1 MPDRGGAAAHPTDR
15 RLIGRVLLQARPY
28 WGHVAGIFALSLLA
42 TPLALATPLPL
53 KLAVDSALGSEPL
66 PRFVAWFVPDAIES
80 SPGAVLWL
88 SAGLILAVALITQ
101 LQRASSSALR
111 TWTGEKLVLDFRA
124 RLFRHVQRLSLS
136 YHDARGTAD
145 STYRIQYD
153 ASSIPNIVIDG
164 LAPFVA
170 AIATF
175 SSMLYVSFR
184 IDWQLA
190 LVALAISPILFGVAR
205 IYRRRLR
212 RRSRQV
218 KHLESQALGVVQE
231 VLGALGIVK
240 GFAQEEREQARF
252 VAQANEGLVARVRL
266 RLAEEGMDLILGL
279 TTALGSAAVLYVGA
293 THVRAGTLTLGDL
306 LLVMGYLAQIYDPL
320 KTISKRIASLQS
332 HLASAERAFALLDE
346 APDVFERPDARRISR
361 ARGVLSLRD
370 VSFAYGD
377 GPRVLRDVSFDLPQ
391 GTRVGLVGKTGA
403 GKTTLM
409 RLLLR
414 FYDPTAGAVL
424 LDGVDLRDYRIADLR
439 NQYSLVLQEPILFST
454 SVSENIAYA
463 RPDASEAD
471 IVRAAQAAHAHE
483 FISALPDGYATLVGE
498 RGMRLSGG
506 ERQRIALAR
515 AFLKDAPILLLD
527 EPTSSVDLR
536 TEGVI
541 MEAMEQLMQG
551 RTTFMIAHRLATL
564 ESCDMLLHLED
575 GHIEQMRSDVAQA
588 LWDSWGH
595 RSASA
600 AGPAHG

>member
-1 MPDRGGAAAHPTDR
+1 M
-15 RLIGRVLLQARPY
+15 
-28 WGHVAGIFALSLLA
+28 AGIFALGLLA

-66 PRFVAWFVPDAIES
+66 PRFVAALVPDRLES
-80 SPGAVLWL
+80 SATAVLAL
-88 SAGLILAVALITQ
+88 SAGLILAVAFLTQ
-101 LQRASSSALR
+101 AQRTASAALR
-111 TWTGEKLVLDFRA
+111 TWTSEKLVLEFRA

-136 YHDARGTAD
+136 YHDTRGTAD

-170 AIATF
+170 AVATF
-175 SSMLYVSFR
+175 GSMLYVSFR

-190 LVALAISPILFGVAR
+190 LVALAISPVLFGVAR
-205 IYRRRLR
+205 TYRRRLR
-212 RRSRQV
+212 KRSRQV
-218 KHLESQALGVVQE
+218 KRLESAALGIVQE

-252 VAQANEGLVARVRL
+252 VAQAREGLTARL
-266 RLAEEGMDLILGL
+266 RLRLEEEGMDLVLGL

-293 THVRAGTLTLGDL
+293 QHVRAGTLTLGDL
-306 LLVMGYLAQIYDPL
+306 LLVMGYLAQLYDPL

-332 HLASAERAFALLDE
+332 HLASAERAFSLLDE
-346 APDVFERPDARRISR
+346 APDAVERPDARPLVR
-361 ARGVLSLRD
+361 ARGAFSLRD
-370 VSFAYGD
+370 ASFAYGD
-377 GPRVLRDVSFDLPQ
+377 GPRVLRNVSLDLPV
-391 GTRVGLVGKTGA
+391 GARVGIVGKTGA
-403 GKTTLM
+403 GKTTLL

-414 FYDPTAGAVL
+414 IYDPVAGQIL
-424 LDGVDLRDYRIADLR
+424 LDGVDLREHRIADLR
-439 NQYSLVLQEPILFST
+439 NQFSLVLQEPILFST

-463 RPDASEAD
+463 RPAASEQE
-471 IVRAAQAAHAHE
+471 IVGAAQAAHAHD
-483 FISALPDGYATLVGE
+483 FVSTLPEGYATRVGE

-541 MEAMEQLMQG
+541 MDAMEHLMQG
-551 RTTFMIAHRLATL
+551 RTTFIIAHRLATL
-564 ESCDMLLHLED
+564 EGCDVLLHLED
-575 GHIEQMRSDVAQA
+575 GHLEEIRTDVARS
-588 LWDSWGH
+588 LWESWGH
-595 RSASA
+595 RTGARA
-600 AGPAHG
+600 EQRHG

>member
-1 MPDRGGAAAHPTDR
+1 MRETSASGAPTDR
-15 RLIGRVLLQARPY
+15 RLLVRVLLQARPY
-28 WGHVAGIFALSLLA
+28 WGNVAGIFALGLLA

-53 KLAVDSALGSEPL
+53 KLAVDSVLGSEPL
-66 PRFVAWFVPDAIES
+66 PGFVAAFLPDSVEH
-80 SPGAVLWL
+80 SPDAVLWL
-88 SAGLILAVALITQ
+88 CAGLILAVALVHQ
-101 LQRASSSALR
+101 LQRAASAALR

-136 YHDARGTAD
+136 YHDTRGTAD

-164 LAPFVA
+164 LAPFVV

-175 SSMLYVSFR
+175 GSMLYVSFR

-205 IYRRRLR
+205 TYRRRLR
-212 RRSRQV
+212 QRSRQV

-231 VLGALGIVK
+231 VLGALGVVK

-252 VAQANEGLVARVRL
+252 VAQANAGLAARMRL
-266 RLAEEGMDLILGL
+266 RLAEEAMDLVLGL
-279 TTALGSAAVLYVGA
+279 TTALGGAAVLYVGA
-293 THVRAGTLTLGDL
+293 QHVRAGTLTLGDL
-306 LLVMGYLAQIYDPL
+306 LLLMGYLAQIYDPL

-346 APDVFERPDARRISR
+346 EQDVFERPDAKRIAR
-361 ARGVLSLRD
+361 ARGALSLRGA
-370 VSFAYGD
+370 SFAYGD

-391 GTRVGLVGKTGA
+391 GTRVGIVGKTGA
-403 GKTTLM
+403 GKTTLL

-414 FYDPTAGAVL
+414 FYDPVSGAIL
-424 LDGVDLRDYRIADLR
+424 LDGVDLRDYRISDLR
-439 NQYSLVLQEPILFST
+439 NQFSLVLQEPILFST

-463 RPDASEAD
+463 RPEASEAE
-471 IVRAAQAAHAHE
+471 IERAAQAAHAHE
-483 FISALPDGYATLVGE
+483 FISALPEGYATRVGE

-515 AFLKDAPILLLD
+515 AFLKDAPILILD
-527 EPTSSVDLR
+527 EPTSSVDLH

-564 ESCDMLLHLED
+564 ESCNLLLRLED
-575 GHIEQMRSDVAQA
+575 GHLEEVRSDVAHA
-588 LWDSWGH
+588 LWESWGH
-595 RSASA
+595 RTRTASGRA
-600 AGPAHG
+600 NG

>member
-1 MPDRGGAAAHPTDR
+1 MPDRSSAGSPTDR
-15 RLIGRVLLQARPY
+15 RLLGRVLHQARPY
-28 WGHVAGIFALSLLA
+28 WGDVAGIFALSLLA

-53 KLAVDSALGSEPL
+53 KLAVDSVLGSEPL
-66 PRFVAWFVPDAIES
+66 PRFVARLVPDSIEG
-80 SPGAVLWL
+80 SPGALL
-88 SAGLILAVALITQ
+88 GICAGLILTIALVTQ
-101 LQRASSSALR
+101 LQRAGSSALR
-111 TWTGEKLVLDFRA
+111 TWTGEKLVLAFRA

-136 YHDARGTAD
+136 YHDTRGTAD

-153 ASSIPNIVIDG
+153 ASSIPNIVIEG

-170 AIATF
+170 AVATF
-175 SSMLYVSFR
+175 GSMLYVSFR

-205 IYRRRLR
+205 TYRRRLR
-212 RRSRQV
+212 QRSRQV
-218 KHLESQALGVVQE
+218 KRLESQALGVVQE

-252 VAQANEGLVARVRL
+252 VAQANAGLVARMRL
-266 RLAEEGMDLILGL
+266 KLAEEAMDLILGL

-293 THVRAGTLTLGDL
+293 QHVRAGTLTLGDL

-332 HLASAERAFALLDE
+332 HLASAERAFGLLDE
-346 APDVFERPDARRISR
+346 APDVFERPDAKKIAR
-361 ARGVLSLRD
+361 ARGAVSLRG

-377 GPRVLRDVSFDLPQ
+377 GPRVLRDVSVDLPQ
-391 GTRVGLVGKTGA
+391 GSRVGIVGKTGA
-403 GKTTLM
+403 GKTTLL

-414 FYDPTAGAVL
+414 FYDPVSGTIL

-454 SVSENIAYA
+454 SVNENIAYA
-463 RPDASEAD
+463 RPAASEAE

-483 FISALPDGYATLVGE
+483 FISALPEGYATRVGE

-564 ESCDMLLHLED
+564 ESCDLLLRLED
-575 GHIEQMRSDVAQA
+575 GHLEEIRSDVARA
-588 LWDSWGH
+588 LWESWGH
-595 RSASA
+595 RSGTAVGRA
-600 AGPAHG
+600 NG

>member
-1 MPDRGGAAAHPTDR
+1 MSEPRTAPPQTDR
-15 RLIGRVLLQARPY
+15 HLLVRVLLQARPY
-28 WGHVAGIFALSLLA
+28 WGNVAGIFALGLLA

-53 KLAVDSALGSEPL
+53 KLAVDSVIGSEPL
-66 PRFVAWFVPDAIES
+66 PGFIAALVPDSLEH
-80 SPGAVLWL
+80 SPEVVLWL
-88 SAGLILAVALITQ
+88 CAGLILAVALVTQ

-136 YHDARGTAD
+136 YHDTRGTAD

-153 ASSIPNIVIDG
+153 TSSIPNIVIDG

-170 AIATF
+170 AVATF
-175 SSMLYVSFR
+175 VSMLYVSFR

-205 IYRRRLR
+205 TYRRRLR
-212 RRSRQV
+212 QRSRQV
-218 KHLESQALGVVQE
+218 KRLESQALGVVQE
-231 VLGALGIVK
+231 VLGALGVVK

-252 VAQANEGLVARVRL
+252 VAQARAGLTARMRL

-279 TTALGSAAVLYVGA
+279 TTALGGAAVLYVGA
-293 THVRAGTLTLGDL
+293 QHVRDGTLTLGDL
-306 LLVMGYLAQIYDPL
+306 LLLMGYLSQIYDPL
-320 KTISKRIASLQS
+320 KTISRRIASLQG

-346 APDVFERPDARRISR
+346 EQDVVERPDARKIAR
-361 ARGVLSLRD
+361 ARGVLSLRGAG
-370 VSFAYGD
+370 FAYGD
-377 GPRVLRDVSFDLPQ
+377 GPSVLRDLSFDVPQ
-391 GTRVGLVGKTGA
+391 GTRVGIVGKTGA
-403 GKTTLM
+403 GKTTLL

-414 FYDPTAGAVL
+414 FYDPTAGSIL
-424 LDGVDLRDYRIADLR
+424 LDGIDLRDYRVSDLR
-439 NQYSLVLQEPILFST
+439 NQYSLVLQEPIHFST
-454 SVSENIAYA
+454 SVGENIAYA
-463 RPDASEAD
+463 RPTATETE
-471 IVRAAQAAHAHE
+471 IVNAARAAHAHE
-483 FISALPDGYATLVGE
+483 FISELPEGYATRVGE

-541 MEAMEQLMQG
+541 MEAMEHLMQG

-564 ESCDMLLHLED
+564 ESCNLLLRLEN
-575 GHIEQMRSDVAQA
+575 GGLEEVRSDVARA
-588 LWDSWGH
+588 LWESWGH
-595 RSASA
+595 RSRSA
-600 AGPAHG
+600 TGPTHG